1 MKNTTIIK
9 IVSIYFFFIVTIF
22 GQNTITVCSSN
33 CDFQDIQKAIDS
45 APPFSTIL
53 VKEDLSLQST
63 IIIKKPLTLKG
74 EAILNRKPILNGN
87 FHKNVIL
94 VKDTEN
100 VSITNLNIQNSG
112 SSDIEEFAGIQFN
125 KVKNCHASD
134 NVLYNNTYG
143 IYLANTQDCVVENNV
158 FYSFYENEVKSGN
171 GIHLWY
177 SYKNTLKNNVIFG
190 HRDGLYFENSE
201 DLIVEHNRIYNNL
214 RYGIHFMF
222 CSGSQIQ
229 YNIVD
234 NPTGIAL
241 MYSKQLNLSNNVF
254 KNSWGNSFKALL
266 LKDINSSIVS
276 NNLFYNNS
284 TGIFTDNSNN
294 NKIFNNK
301 FLNNGIALEILGN
314 SYYNEFYH
322 NIFENNIFDVATN
335 SRDNLNKYYENY
347 WDKYRGYD
355 LDKDGY
361 GDVPY
366 RPVSLFSY
374 WVSRYPTLS
383 ILIRSPMVDF
393 LELLEKVYPVITPSQ
408 LMDEKPIIKRKEK
421 EHAQNSKTQQ
431 NLPKTFSFKER

>member
-1 MKNTTIIK
+1 MKGIITIK
-9 IVSIYFFFIVTIF
+9 IALIYFFFNATLY
-22 GQNTITVCSSN
+22 GQNIITVCSN
-33 CDFQDIQKAIDS
+33 CDYQDLQKAIDS
-45 APPFSTIL
+45 APHFSIVS
-53 VKEDLSLQST
+53 VKEDISLKNT
-63 IIIKKPLTLKG
+63 IIINKPLTLKG
-74 EAILNRKPILNGN
+74 EPILNRKPIINGN
-87 FHKNVIL
+87 FQKNVIL

-100 VSITNLNIQNSG
+100 VTITNLNIQNSG
-112 SSDIEEFAGIQFN
+112 SSDIEEFAGIHLIN
-125 KVKNCHASD
+125 VKHCSVNQ

-143 IYLANTQDCVVENNV
+143 VYLANTQDCIVENNV
-158 FYSFYENEVKSGN
+158 FYSFAENEVKSGN

-177 SYKNTLKNNVIFG
+177 SYNNILKNNVITG
-190 HRDGLYFENSE
+190 HRDGLYFEYSE
-201 DLIVEHNRIYNNL
+201 NLIVEHNRIYNNL

-229 YNIVD
+229 YNEVD

-241 MYSKQLNLSNNVF
+241 MYSKELNLSNNIF
-254 KNSWGNSFKALL
+254 KNSWGSSFKALL
-266 LKDINSSIVS
+266 LKDINSSVIS
-276 NNLFYNNS
+276 NNLFYNNT

-294 NKIFNNK
+294 NKVFKNK

-335 SRDNLNKYYENY
+335 SRDNPNKYYENF

-374 WVSRYPTLS
+374 WISRFPTLS
-383 ILIRSPMVDF
+383 IMVRSPMVDF

-408 LMDEKPIIKRKEK
+408 LMDEKPIIKRKEV
-421 EHAQNSKTQQ
+421 EHAQNSKTQ
-431 NLPKTFSFKER
+431 